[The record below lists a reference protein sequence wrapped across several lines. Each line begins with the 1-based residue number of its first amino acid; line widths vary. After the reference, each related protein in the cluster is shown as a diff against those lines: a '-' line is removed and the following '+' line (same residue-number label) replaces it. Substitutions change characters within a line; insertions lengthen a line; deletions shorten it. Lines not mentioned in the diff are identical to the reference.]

1 MMGCGTGAIIEP
13 HFINNL
19 PTVINKINIK
29 SVSEVGIT
37 PKDQREEKSSLKLK
51 EKIFI
56 LKLEIAEED
65 G

>member
-37 PKDQREEKSSLKLK
+37 PKDQREEKSSL
-51 EKIFI
+51 
-56 LKLEIAEED
+56 EI
-65 G
+65 